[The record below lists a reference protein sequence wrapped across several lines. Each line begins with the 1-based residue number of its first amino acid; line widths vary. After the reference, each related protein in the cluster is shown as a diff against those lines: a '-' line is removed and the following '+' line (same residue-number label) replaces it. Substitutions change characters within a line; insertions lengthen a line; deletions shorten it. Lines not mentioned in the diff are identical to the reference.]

1 MYHVVCWKM
10 RRFPIILQELK
21 LYEKKILLY
30 IVIGTKSAQQ
40 YCYASEYH
48 GIGRIYPGFFYLC
61 SYAKGIV
68 NATHF

>member
-10 RRFPIILQELK
+10 RRFPLLLQELK

-40 YCYASEYH
+40 YC
-48 GIGRIYPGFFYLC
+48 
-61 SYAKGIV
+61 
-68 NATHF
+68 

>member
-10 RRFPIILQELK
+10 RRFPLLLQELK

-30 IVIGTKSAQQ
+30 IVMVLKVPSST
-40 YCYASEYH
+40 ASEYH